1 MILALTGGTGGAKLI
16 EGLAAELNADE
27 LTIVCNTADDTVVHG
42 LYVSP
47 DLDTIT
53 YTLAGMID
61 PGKGWGVRN
70 DTFAALQQLG
80 RLGGETWFKLGDRD
94 LALHIRRT
102 QLISQGLKLS
112 EVTDRLCRALGV
124 KPTILPMSDDKIQ
137 TRVKTPQGEIS
148 FQEFFVREHWARE
161 VTGIRFSGVEQSQP
175 APGVLKALRRAEGV
189 IICPSNPITSIG
201 PILAVPGIRAALTAL
216 EVPVVGVSPLIGATA
231 ISGPAHKLMIA
242 CGYAPSSLGVA
253 RDYADILDRLF
264 IAAEDQNLASSIQ
277 DLSIGPV
284 CTDIRMMTA
293 DDKRRLAAEVLASLE
308 K

>member
-16 EGLAAELNADE
+16 EGLAAELDPDE
-27 LTIVCNTADDTVVHG
+27 LTIVCNTADDTMVHG

-53 YTLAGMID
+53 YTLAGLID
-61 PGKGWGVRN
+61 PDQGWGLKN
-70 DTFAALQQLG
+70 DTFGALQQLG

-102 QLISQGLKLS
+102 QLMNDGIKLS
-112 EVTDRLCRALGV
+112 EVTAQLRRALGV
-124 KPTILPMSDDKIQ
+124 RAKILPMSDDKIQ
-137 TRVKTPQGEIS
+137 TRVNTPEGEIS
-148 FQEFFVREHWARE
+148 FQEFFVKEHWARE

-175 APGVLKALRRAEGV
+175 APGVLEAMRRAEGV
-189 IICPSNPITSIG
+189 IVCPSNPITSIG
-201 PILAVPGIRAALTAL
+201 PILAVPGIRSALAAL

-231 ISGPAHKLMIA
+231 ISGPAHKLMLA
-242 CGYAPSSLGVA
+242 CGYDPSSLGVA
-253 RDYADILDRLF
+253 RHYGDILDRLF

-293 DDKRRLAAEVLASLE
+293 NDKRRLAAEVLASLE

>member
-16 EGLAAELNADE
+16 EGLAAELDADE
-27 LTIVCNTADDTVVHG
+27 LTIVCNTADDTLVHG

-53 YTLAGMID
+53 YTLAGLID
-61 PGKGWGVRN
+61 PDQGWGLRN
-70 DTFAALQQLG
+70 DTFAVLQQLG
-80 RLGGETWFKLGDRD
+80 KLGVETWFKLGDRD

-102 QLISQGLKLS
+102 QLINEGLKLS
-112 EVTDRLCRALGV
+112 EVTDQLCRALGI
-124 KPTILPMSDDKIQ
+124 KPKILPMSDEKVQ
-137 TRVKTPQGEIS
+137 TRVNTPQGEIS
-148 FQEFFVREHWARE
+148 FQEFFVKEHWTRE
-161 VTGIRFSGVEQSQP
+161 VTGIHFAGVEQSQP
-175 APGVLKALRRAEGV
+175 APGVLEAMRRAEGV
-189 IICPSNPITSIG
+189 IVCPSNPITSIG
-201 PILAVPGIRAALTAL
+201 PILAVPGIRSALAAL

-231 ISGPAHKLMIA
+231 ISGPAHKLMLA
-242 CGYAPSSLGVA
+242 CGYDPSSLGVA
-253 RDYADILDRLF
+253 RHYGDILDRLF

-293 DDKRRLAAEVLASLE
+293 NDKRRLAAEVLAALE

>member
-264 IAAEDQNLASSIQ
+264 IAVEDQNLASSIQ

>member
-16 EGLAAELNADE
+16 EGLAAELDADE
-27 LTIVCNTADDTVVHG
+27 LTIVCNTADDTLVHG

-53 YTLAGMID
+53 YTLAGLID
-61 PGKGWGVRN
+61 PDQGWGVRN
-70 DTFAALQQLG
+70 DTFAVLQQLG
-80 RLGGETWFKLGDRD
+80 HLGVETWFKLGDRD

-102 QLISQGLKLS
+102 QLINEGLKLS
-112 EVTDRLCRALGV
+112 EVTDQLCRALGI
-124 KPTILPMSDDKIQ
+124 KPKILPMSDEKIQ
-137 TRVKTPQGEIS
+137 TRVNTPQGEIS
-148 FQEFFVREHWARE
+148 FQEFFVKEHWTRE
-161 VTGIRFSGVEQSQP
+161 VTGIHFAGIEQSQP
-175 APGVLKALRRAEGV
+175 APGVLEAMRRAEGV
-189 IICPSNPITSIG
+189 IVCPSNPITSIG
-201 PILAVPGIRAALTAL
+201 PILAVPGIRSALAAL

-242 CGYAPSSLGVA
+242 CGYDPSSLGVA
-253 RDYADILDRLF
+253 RHYGDILDRLF

-293 DDKRRLAAEVLASLE
+293 NDKRRLAAEVLAALE

>member
-16 EGLAAELNADE
+16 EGLAAELDPDE

-53 YTLAGMID
+53 YTLAGLID
-61 PGKGWGVRN
+61 PDQGWGLKN

-102 QLISQGLKLS
+102 QLISKGLRLS
-112 EVTDRLCRALGV
+112 EVTDQLRRALGV
-124 KPTILPMSDDKIQ
+124 NPKLLPMTDDRVQ
-137 TRVKTPQGEIS
+137 TRVNTPQGEIS
-148 FQEFFVREHWARE
+148 FQEFFVKEHWARE

-175 APGVLKALRRAEGV
+175 APGVLKAMHRAEGV
-189 IICPSNPITSIG
+189 VICPSNPITSIG
-201 PILAVPGIRAALTAL
+201 PILAVPGIRSALAAL

-231 ISGPAHKLMIA
+231 ISGPAHKLMLA
-242 CGYAPSSLGVA
+242 CGYDPSSLGVA
-253 RDYADILDRLF
+253 RHYGDILDRLF

-293 DDKRRLAAEVLASLE
+293 NDKRRLAAEVLAALE

>member
-16 EGLAAELNADE
+16 EGLAAELDADE
-27 LTIVCNTADDTVVHG
+27 LTIVCNTADDTLVHG

-53 YTLAGMID
+53 YTLAGLID
-61 PGKGWGVRN
+61 PDQGWGVRN
-70 DTFAALQQLG
+70 DTFAVLQQLG
-80 RLGGETWFKLGDRD
+80 HLGVETWFKLGDRD

-102 QLISQGLKLS
+102 QLINEGLKLS
-112 EVTDRLCRALGV
+112 EVTDQLCRALGI
-124 KPTILPMSDDKIQ
+124 KPKILPMSDEKIQ
-137 TRVKTPQGEIS
+137 TRVNTPQGEIS
-148 FQEFFVREHWARE
+148 FQEFFVKEHWTRE
-161 VTGIRFSGVEQSQP
+161 VTGIHFAGVEQSQP
-175 APGVLKALRRAEGV
+175 APGVLEAMRRAEGV
-189 IICPSNPITSIG
+189 IVCPSNPITSIG
-201 PILAVPGIRAALTAL
+201 PILAVPGIRSALAAL

-242 CGYAPSSLGVA
+242 CGYDPSSLGVA
-253 RDYADILDRLF
+253 RHYGDILDRLF

-293 DDKRRLAAEVLASLE
+293 NDKRRLAAEVLAALE

>member
-16 EGLAAELNADE
+16 EGLAAELDADE
-27 LTIVCNTADDTVVHG
+27 LTIVCNTADDTLVHG

-53 YTLAGMID
+53 YTLAGLID
-61 PGKGWGVRN
+61 PDQGWGVRN
-70 DTFAALQQLG
+70 DTFAVLQQLG
-80 RLGGETWFKLGDRD
+80 HLGVETWFKLGDRD

-102 QLISQGLKLS
+102 QLINEGLKLS
-112 EVTDRLCRALGV
+112 EVTDQLCRALSI
-124 KPTILPMSDDKIQ
+124 KPKILPMSDEKVQ
-137 TRVKTPQGEIS
+137 TRVNTPQGEIS
-148 FQEFFVREHWARE
+148 FQEFFVKEHWTRE
-161 VTGIRFSGVEQSQP
+161 VTGIHFAGVEQSQP
-175 APGVLKALRRAEGV
+175 APGVLEAMRRAEGV
-189 IICPSNPITSIG
+189 IVCPSNPITSIG
-201 PILAVPGIRAALTAL
+201 PILAVPGIRSALAALA
-216 EVPVVGVSPLIGATA
+216 VPVVGVSPLIGATA

-242 CGYAPSSLGVA
+242 CGYDPSSLGVA
-253 RDYADILDRLF
+253 RHYGDILDRLF

-293 DDKRRLAAEVLASLE
+293 NDKRRLAAEVLAALE

>member
-16 EGLAAELNADE
+16 EGLAAELDADE
-27 LTIVCNTADDTVVHG
+27 LTIVCNTADDTLVHG

-53 YTLAGMID
+53 YTLAGLID
-61 PGKGWGVRN
+61 PDQGWGARY
-70 DTFAALQQLG
+70 DTFAVLQQLG
-80 RLGGETWFKLGDRD
+80 QLGVETWFKLGDRD

-102 QLISQGLKLS
+102 QLIAEGLKLS
-112 EVTDRLCRALGV
+112 EVTDQLCRALGI
-124 KPTILPMSDDKIQ
+124 KPKILPMSDEKVQ
-137 TRVKTPQGEIS
+137 TRVNTPQGEIS
-148 FQEFFVREHWARE
+148 FQEFFVKEHWTRE
-161 VTGIRFSGVEQSQP
+161 VTGIHFAGVEQSQP
-175 APGVLKALRRAEGV
+175 APGVLEAMRRAEGV
-189 IICPSNPITSIG
+189 IVCPSNPITSIG
-201 PILAVPGIRAALTAL
+201 PILAVPGIRSALAALA
-216 EVPVVGVSPLIGATA
+216 VPVVGVSPLIGATA

-242 CGYAPSSLGVA
+242 CGYDPSSLGVA
-253 RDYADILDRLF
+253 RHYGDILDRLF

-293 DDKRRLAAEVLASLE
+293 NDKRRLAAEVLAALE

>member
-16 EGLAAELNADE
+16 EGLAAELDADE
-27 LTIVCNTADDTVVHG
+27 LTIVCNTADDTLVHG

-53 YTLAGMID
+53 YTLAGLID
-61 PGKGWGVRN
+61 PDQGWGVRN
-70 DTFAALQQLG
+70 DTFAVLQQLG
-80 RLGGETWFKLGDRD
+80 HLGVETWFKLGDRD

-102 QLISQGLKLS
+102 QLINEGLKLS
-112 EVTDRLCRALGV
+112 EVTDQLCRALGI
-124 KPTILPMSDDKIQ
+124 KPKILPMSDEKIQ
-137 TRVKTPQGEIS
+137 TRVNTPQGEIS
-148 FQEFFVREHWARE
+148 FQEFFVKEHWTRE
-161 VTGIRFSGVEQSQP
+161 VTGIHFAGVEQSQP
-175 APGVLKALRRAEGV
+175 APGVLEAMRRAEGV
-189 IICPSNPITSIG
+189 IVCPSNPITSIG
-201 PILAVPGIRAALTAL
+201 PILAVPGIRSALAAL

-231 ISGPAHKLMIA
+231 ISGPAHKLMLA
-242 CGYAPSSLGVA
+242 CGYDPSSLGVA
-253 RDYADILDRLF
+253 RHYGDILDRLF

-293 DDKRRLAAEVLASLE
+293 NDKRRLAAEVLAALE

>member
-16 EGLAAELNADE
+16 EGLAAELDADE
-27 LTIVCNTADDTVVHG
+27 LTIVCNTADDTLVHG

-53 YTLAGMID
+53 YTLAGLID
-61 PGKGWGVRN
+61 PDQGWGVRN
-70 DTFAALQQLG
+70 DTFAVLQQLG
-80 RLGGETWFKLGDRD
+80 QLGVETWFKLGDRD

-102 QLISQGLKLS
+102 QLIAEGLKLS
-112 EVTDRLCRALGV
+112 EVTDQLCRALGI
-124 KPTILPMSDDKIQ
+124 KPKILPMSDEKVQ
-137 TRVKTPQGEIS
+137 TRVNTPQGEIS
-148 FQEFFVREHWARE
+148 FQEFFVKEHWTRE
-161 VTGIRFSGVEQSQP
+161 VTGIHFAGVEQSQP
-175 APGVLKALRRAEGV
+175 APGVLEAMRRAEGV
-189 IICPSNPITSIG
+189 IVCPSNPITSIG
-201 PILAVPGIRAALTAL
+201 PILAVPGIRSALAAL

-231 ISGPAHKLMIA
+231 ISGPAHKLMLA
-242 CGYAPSSLGVA
+242 CGYDPSSLGVA
-253 RDYADILDRLF
+253 RHYGDILDRLF

-293 DDKRRLAAEVLASLE
+293 NDKRRLAAEVLAALE

>member
-16 EGLAAELNADE
+16 EGLAAELDADE
-27 LTIVCNTADDTVVHG
+27 LTIVCNTADDTLVHG

-53 YTLAGMID
+53 YTLAGLID
-61 PGKGWGVRN
+61 PDQGWGVRY
-70 DTFAALQQLG
+70 DTFAVLQQLG
-80 RLGGETWFKLGDRD
+80 QLGVETWFKLGDRD

-102 QLISQGLKLS
+102 QLINEGLKLS
-112 EVTDRLCRALGV
+112 EVTDQLCRALSI
-124 KPTILPMSDDKIQ
+124 KPKILPMSDEKVQ
-137 TRVKTPQGEIS
+137 TRVNTPQGEIS
-148 FQEFFVREHWARE
+148 FQEFFVKEHWTRE
-161 VTGIRFSGVEQSQP
+161 VTGIHFAGVEQSQP
-175 APGVLKALRRAEGV
+175 APGVLEAMRRAEGV
-189 IICPSNPITSIG
+189 IVCPSNPITSIG
-201 PILAVPGIRAALTAL
+201 PILAVPGIRSALAAL

-231 ISGPAHKLMIA
+231 ISGPAHKLMLA
-242 CGYAPSSLGVA
+242 CGYDPSSLGVA
-253 RDYADILDRLF
+253 RHYGDILDRLL

-293 DDKRRLAAEVLASLE
+293 NDKRRLAAEVLAALE

>member
-16 EGLAAELNADE
+16 EGLAAELDADE
-27 LTIVCNTADDTVVHG
+27 LTIVCNTADDTLVHG

-53 YTLAGMID
+53 YTLAGLID
-61 PGKGWGVRN
+61 PDQGWGVRN
-70 DTFAALQQLG
+70 DTFAVLQQLG
-80 RLGGETWFKLGDRD
+80 HLGVETWFKLGDRD

-102 QLISQGLKLS
+102 QLINEGLKLS
-112 EVTDRLCRALGV
+112 EVTDQLCRALGI
-124 KPTILPMSDDKIQ
+124 KPKILPMSDEKVQ
-137 TRVKTPQGEIS
+137 TRVNTPQGEIS
-148 FQEFFVREHWARE
+148 FQEFFVKEHWTRE
-161 VTGIRFSGVEQSQP
+161 VTGIHFAGVEQSQP
-175 APGVLKALRRAEGV
+175 APGVLEAMRRAEGV
-189 IICPSNPITSIG
+189 IVCPSNPITSIG
-201 PILAVPGIRAALTAL
+201 PILAVPGIRSALAAL

-242 CGYAPSSLGVA
+242 CGYDPSSLGVA
-253 RDYADILDRLF
+253 RHYGDILDRLF

-293 DDKRRLAAEVLASLE
+293 NDKRRLAAEVLAALE

>member
-16 EGLAAELNADE
+16 EGLAAELDPDE

-42 LYVSP
+42 LHVSP

-53 YTLAGMID
+53 YTLAGLID
-61 PGKGWGVRN
+61 PDQGWGLKN

-102 QLISQGLKLS
+102 QLMNDGLKLS
-112 EVTDRLCRALGV
+112 EVTAQLRRALGV
-124 KPTILPMSDDKIQ
+124 RAKILPMSDDKVQ
-137 TRVKTPQGEIS
+137 TRVNTPEGEIS
-148 FQEFFVREHWARE
+148 FQEFFVKEHWARE
-161 VTGIRFSGVEQSQP
+161 VTGIRFSGVEQSRP
-175 APGVLKALRRAEGV
+175 AIGVLEAMSRAEGV

-201 PILAVPGIRAALTAL
+201 PILAVPGIRSALAALD
-216 EVPVVGVSPLIGATA
+216 VPIVGVSPLIGTTA
-231 ISGPAHKLMIA
+231 VSGPAHKLMIA
-242 CGYAPSSLGVA
+242 CAYAPSSLGVA
-253 RDYADILDRLF
+253 HHYADILDRLF
-264 IAAEDQNLASSIQ
+264 IAAEDQNQASSIQ

-284 CTDIRMMTA
+284 CTDIRMTTA
-293 DDKRRLAAEVLASLE
+293 NDKRRLAAEVLASLE

>member
-16 EGLAAELNADE
+16 EGLAAELDADE
-27 LTIVCNTADDTVVHG
+27 LTIVCNTADDTLVHG

-53 YTLAGMID
+53 YTLAGLID
-61 PGKGWGVRN
+61 PDQGWGVRN
-70 DTFAALQQLG
+70 DTFAVLQQLG
-80 RLGGETWFKLGDRD
+80 HLGVETWFKLGDRD

-102 QLISQGLKLS
+102 QLINEGLKLS
-112 EVTDRLCRALGV
+112 EVTDQLCRALGI
-124 KPTILPMSDDKIQ
+124 KPKILPMSDEKVQ
-137 TRVKTPQGEIS
+137 TRVNTPQGEIS
-148 FQEFFVREHWARE
+148 FQEFFVKEHWTRE
-161 VTGIRFSGVEQSQP
+161 VTGIHFAGVEQSQP
-175 APGVLKALRRAEGV
+175 APGVLEAMRRAEGV
-189 IICPSNPITSIG
+189 IVCPSNPITSIG
-201 PILAVPGIRAALTAL
+201 PILAVPGIRSALAALA
-216 EVPVVGVSPLIGATA
+216 VPVVGVSPLIGATA

-242 CGYAPSSLGVA
+242 CGYDPSSLGVA
-253 RDYADILDRLF
+253 RHYGDILDRLF

-293 DDKRRLAAEVLASLE
+293 NDKRRLAAEVLAALE

>member
-16 EGLAAELNADE
+16 EGLAAELDADE
-27 LTIVCNTADDTVVHG
+27 LTIVCNTADDTLVHG

-53 YTLAGMID
+53 YTLAGLID
-61 PGKGWGVRN
+61 PDQGWGVRN
-70 DTFAALQQLG
+70 DTFAVLQQLG
-80 RLGGETWFKLGDRD
+80 HLGVETWFKLGDRD

-102 QLISQGLKLS
+102 QLINEGLKLS
-112 EVTDRLCRALGV
+112 EVTDQLCRALGI
-124 KPTILPMSDDKIQ
+124 KPKILPMSDEKVQ
-137 TRVKTPQGEIS
+137 TRVNTPQGEIS
-148 FQEFFVREHWARE
+148 FQEFFVKEHWTRE
-161 VTGIRFSGVEQSQP
+161 VTGIHFAGIEQSQP
-175 APGVLKALRRAEGV
+175 APGVLEAMRRAEGV
-189 IICPSNPITSIG
+189 IVCPSNPITSIG
-201 PILAVPGIRAALTAL
+201 PILAVPGIRSALAAL

-231 ISGPAHKLMIA
+231 ISGPAHKLMLA
-242 CGYAPSSLGVA
+242 CGYDPSSLGVA
-253 RDYADILDRLF
+253 RHYGDILDRLF

-293 DDKRRLAAEVLASLE
+293 NDKRRLAAEVLAALE

>member
-16 EGLAAELNADE
+16 EGLAAELDADE
-27 LTIVCNTADDTVVHG
+27 LTIVCNTADDTLVHG

-53 YTLAGMID
+53 YTLAGLID
-61 PGKGWGVRN
+61 PDQGWGARY
-70 DTFAALQQLG
+70 DTFAVLQQLG
-80 RLGGETWFKLGDRD
+80 QLGVETWFKLGDRD

-102 QLISQGLKLS
+102 QLINEGLKLS
-112 EVTDRLCRALGV
+112 EVTDQLCRALSI
-124 KPTILPMSDDKIQ
+124 KPKILPMSDEKVQ
-137 TRVKTPQGEIS
+137 TRVNTPQGEIS
-148 FQEFFVREHWARE
+148 FQEFFVKEHWTRE
-161 VTGIRFSGVEQSQP
+161 VTGIHFAGVEQSQP
-175 APGVLKALRRAEGV
+175 APGVLEAMRRAEGV
-189 IICPSNPITSIG
+189 IVCPSNPITSIG
-201 PILAVPGIRAALTAL
+201 PILAVPGIRSALAAL

-231 ISGPAHKLMIA
+231 ISGPAHKLMLA
-242 CGYAPSSLGVA
+242 CGYDPSSLGVA
-253 RDYADILDRLF
+253 RHYGDILDRLF

-293 DDKRRLAAEVLASLE
+293 NDKRRLAAEVLAALE

>member
-16 EGLAAELNADE
+16 EGLASELDSDE
-27 LTIVCNTADDTVVHG
+27 LTIVCNTADDTAVHG

-53 YTLAGMID
+53 YTLAGLID
-61 PGKGWGVRN
+61 PDQGWGLKN

-102 QLISQGLKLS
+102 QLMNDGLRLS
-112 EVTDRLCRALGV
+112 EVTAQLCRALGV
-124 KPTILPMSDDKIQ
+124 RAKILPMSDDKVQ
-137 TRVKTPQGEIS
+137 TRVNTPEGEIS
-148 FQEFFVREHWARE
+148 FQEFFVKEHWARE

-175 APGVLKALRRAEGV
+175 ATGVLEAMSRAEGV
-189 IICPSNPITSIG
+189 VICPSNPITSIG
-201 PILAVPGIRAALTAL
+201 PILAVPGIRSALAALD
-216 EVPVVGVSPLIGATA
+216 VPIVGVSPLIGTTA
-231 ISGPAHKLMIA
+231 VSGPAHKLMIA

-253 RDYADILDRLF
+253 RHYADILDRLF
-264 IAAEDQNLASSIQ
+264 IAAEDQNLTSSIQ

-284 CTDIRMMTA
+284 CTDIRMTTA
-293 DDKRRLAAEVLASLE
+293 NDKRRLAAEVLASL
-308 K
+308 KK

>member
-16 EGLAAELNADE
+16 EGLAAELDPDE

-53 YTLAGMID
+53 YTLAGLID
-61 PGKGWGVRN
+61 PDQGWGVRN
-70 DTFAALQQLG
+70 DTFAVLQQLG
-80 RLGGETWFKLGDRD
+80 QLGVETWFKLGDRD

-102 QLISQGLKLS
+102 QLINEGLKLS
-112 EVTDRLCRALGV
+112 EVTDQLCRALGI
-124 KPTILPMSDDKIQ
+124 KPKILPMSDEKVQ
-137 TRVKTPQGEIS
+137 TRVNTPQGEIS
-148 FQEFFVREHWARE
+148 FQEFFVKEHWTRE
-161 VTGIRFSGVEQSQP
+161 VTGIHFAGIEQSQP
-175 APGVLKALRRAEGV
+175 APGVLEAMRRAEGV
-189 IICPSNPITSIG
+189 IVCPSNPITSIG
-201 PILAVPGIRAALTAL
+201 PILAVPGIRSALAAL

-231 ISGPAHKLMIA
+231 ISGPAHKLMLA
-242 CGYAPSSLGVA
+242 CGYDPSSLGVA
-253 RDYADILDRLF
+253 RHYGDILDRLF

-293 DDKRRLAAEVLASLE
+293 NDKRRLAAEVLAALE

>member
-16 EGLAAELNADE
+16 EGLAAELDADE
-27 LTIVCNTADDTVVHG
+27 LTIVCNTADDTLVHG

-53 YTLAGMID
+53 YTLAGLID
-61 PGKGWGVRN
+61 PDQGWGVRN
-70 DTFAALQQLG
+70 DTFAVLQQLG
-80 RLGGETWFKLGDRD
+80 QLGVETWFKLGDRD

-102 QLISQGLKLS
+102 QLINEGLKLS
-112 EVTDRLCRALGV
+112 EVTDQLRRALGI
-124 KPTILPMSDDKIQ
+124 KPKILPMSDEKVQ
-137 TRVKTPQGEIS
+137 TRVNTPQGEIS
-148 FQEFFVREHWARE
+148 FQEFFVKEHWTRE
-161 VTGIRFSGVEQSQP
+161 VTGIHFAGVEQSQP
-175 APGVLKALRRAEGV
+175 APGVLEAMRRAEGV
-189 IICPSNPITSIG
+189 IVCPSNPITSIG
-201 PILAVPGIRAALTAL
+201 PILAVPGIRSALAAL

-231 ISGPAHKLMIA
+231 ISGPAHKLMLA
-242 CGYAPSSLGVA
+242 CGYDPSSLGVA
-253 RDYADILDRLF
+253 RHYGDILDRLF

-293 DDKRRLAAEVLASLE
+293 NDKRRLAAEVLAALE

>member
-16 EGLAAELNADE
+16 EGLAAELDADE
-27 LTIVCNTADDTVVHG
+27 LTIVCNTADDTLVHG

-53 YTLAGMID
+53 YTLAGLID
-61 PGKGWGVRN
+61 PDQGWGVRN
-70 DTFAALQQLG
+70 DTFAVLQQLG
-80 RLGGETWFKLGDRD
+80 HLGVETWFKLGDRD

-102 QLISQGLKLS
+102 QLINEGLKLS
-112 EVTDRLCRALGV
+112 EVTDQLCRALGI
-124 KPTILPMSDDKIQ
+124 KPKILPMSDEKVQ
-137 TRVKTPQGEIS
+137 TRVNTPQGEIS
-148 FQEFFVREHWARE
+148 FQEFFVKEHWTRE
-161 VTGIRFSGVEQSQP
+161 VTGIHFAGVEQSQP
-175 APGVLKALRRAEGV
+175 APGVLEAMRRAEGV
-189 IICPSNPITSIG
+189 IVCPSNPITSIG
-201 PILAVPGIRAALTAL
+201 PILAVPGIRSALAAL

-231 ISGPAHKLMIA
+231 ISGPAHKLMLA
-242 CGYAPSSLGVA
+242 CGYDPSSLGVA
-253 RDYADILDRLF
+253 RHYGDILDRLF

-293 DDKRRLAAEVLASLE
+293 NDKRRLAAELLAALE